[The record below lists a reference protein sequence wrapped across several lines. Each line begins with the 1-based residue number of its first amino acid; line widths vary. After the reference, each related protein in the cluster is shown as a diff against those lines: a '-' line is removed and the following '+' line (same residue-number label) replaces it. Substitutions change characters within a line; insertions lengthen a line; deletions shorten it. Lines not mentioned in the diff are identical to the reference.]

1 MSETTIVM
9 RGSLDEFSLAD
20 VLQVIG
26 MSRQYTAVQ
35 LQTDDGRE
43 YGTVWIKA
51 GRVIGARSSGAQGRP
66 AFADLFGPGAAVF
79 VVHRLPE
86 PKAYPDPLGPLNAML
101 MEAIEAASA
110 PRKVVPL
117 PPPPARALQRSR
129 PARSSSGSPPPPPP
143 RAVGPTAIATETSTE
158 RRGIAVAI
166 ASPKGGVG
174 KTTITLNLAY
184 SLAQR
189 GVRTLVVDA
198 DINGDVMSLLAAR
211 DRVERGAYDILGSP
225 HELPAVIRSTVIPEL
240 SILPACGPN
249 LPALATTRRSLADEW
264 GALVAE
270 ARRLAPLVLVD
281 CPAGMFDVTA
291 DVLGACT
298 HVVGVLQSELVAS
311 RSSAMLERGIAAI
324 PADRR
329 PRLLGVVVNMFQG
342 RSEASLEA
350 FHAITSAEA
359 APLFETTIPRSD
371 AFAEACLSG
380 VPVRFARQRGQA
392 PPVSWLFDMLA
403 TEVCDR
409 TGLGAQATER
419 AIGSFVA

>member
-9 RGSLDEFSLAD
+9 RGSLDEFTLAD

-35 LQTDDGRE
+35 LQTNDGRE
-43 YGTVWIKA
+43 HGTVWIKA

-66 AFADLFGPGAAVF
+66 AFVDLFGPGAALF
-79 VVHRLPE
+79 IVHRLPE
-86 PKAYPDPLGPLNAML
+86 PKAYPDPLGPLNQLL
-101 MEAIEAASA
+101 MEAVEAASGA
-110 PRKVVPL
+110 RSKVVPL
-117 PPPPARALQRSR
+117 PQAPARPPARLPRPPR
-129 PARSSSGSPPPPPP
+129 PASISQPPP
-143 RAVGPTAIATETSTE
+143 RPIGATAAGTSTQ
-158 RRGIAVAI
+158 RSGIAVAV

-225 HELPAVIRSTVIPEL
+225 HDLVSVVRTTVIPEL

-249 LPALATTRRSLADEW
+249 LPELATARRSLADEW
-264 GALVAE
+264 AALLAE
-270 ARRLAPLVLVD
+270 ARRMASVVLVD

-291 DVLGACT
+291 DVLSACT
-298 HVVGVLQSELVAS
+298 HAVGVLQSELVAS
-311 RSSAMLERGIAAI
+311 RSSVMLERGIAAI

-342 RSEASLEA
+342 RSEGSLEA
-350 FHAITSAEA
+350 FHAITSADA
-359 APLFETTIPRSD
+359 APLFETTIPRSE
-371 AFAEACLSG
+371 AFAEACLNG
-380 VPVRFARQRGQA
+380 VPVRFARQRGHA

-409 TGLGAQATER
+409 TGIGGRAAER

>member
-1 MSETTIVM
+1 MSETSVVM

-51 GRVIGARSSGAQGRP
+51 GRVIGARSSSAQGRH
-66 AFADLFGPGAAVF
+66 AFVDLFGPGAAVF

-86 PKAYPDPLGPLNAML
+86 PKAYPDPLGPLNTML
-101 MEAIEAASA
+101 MEAIEAATA

-117 PPPPARALQRSR
+117 PPPPVKALQRPRPSR
-129 PARSSSGSPPPPPP
+129 AASTAPPPPPP
-143 RAVGPTAIATETSTE
+143 RVVGATATSTAQS
-158 RRGIAVAI
+158 GIAVAI

-174 KTTITLNLAY
+174 KTTITLNLAF

-225 HELPAVIRSTVIPEL
+225 HELPSVIRSTVIPEL

-249 LPALATTRRSLADEW
+249 LPALATARRSLADEW
-264 GALVAE
+264 GALLAE
-270 ARRLAPLVLVD
+270 ARRMAALVLVD

-291 DVLGACT
+291 DVLASCT
-298 HVVGVLQSELVAS
+298 HAVGVLQSELVAS

-324 PADRR
+324 PAERR

-350 FHAITSAEA
+350 FHAITSADA
-359 APLFETTIPRSD
+359 APLFETTIPRSE
-371 AFAEACLSG
+371 AFAEACLGG

-409 TGLGAQATER
+409 TGLGGPATER